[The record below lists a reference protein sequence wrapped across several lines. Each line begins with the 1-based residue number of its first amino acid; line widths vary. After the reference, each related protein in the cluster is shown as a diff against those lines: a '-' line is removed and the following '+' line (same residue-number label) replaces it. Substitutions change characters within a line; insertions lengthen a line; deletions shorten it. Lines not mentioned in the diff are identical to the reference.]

1 MEPLSKKEENL
12 MKNLLQI
19 NSSIFSSGGQSSQL
33 ADRFVAAWNRHHPN
47 VHVIHRDL
55 AQAPLPHLDA
65 PRVTAYFA
73 QPEART
79 PEQRAFVAESDALI
93 DEIKQADILVI
104 GLPMYNFGIPSTL
117 KAYFDHIARAGVTFR
132 YIESGPE
139 GLLTGKKAYVFAT
152 RGGLYAGT
160 PLDSQTGY
168 VRDFLRFL
176 GIADVEFVYAEG
188 LNMGEAGKHE
198 ALTRAKQRLAT
209 LAASDAAIAAF
220 QGA

>member
-1 MEPLSKKEENL
+1 
-12 MKNLLQI
+12 MKSLLQI

-33 ADRFVAAWNRHHPN
+33 ADQFVAAWRSSHPDAQ
-47 VHVIHRDL
+47 VIHRDL

-79 PEQRAFVAESDALI
+79 PEQQAFVAESDALI
-93 DEIKQADILVI
+93 DEIQQAEILVI

-132 YIESGPE
+132 YTENGPE
-139 GLLTGKKAYVFAT
+139 GLLTGKKSYVFAA

-160 PLDSQTGY
+160 PLDSQTRY
-168 VRDFLRFL
+168 VRDFLGFL
-176 GIADVEFVYAEG
+176 GITDVEFVYAEG

-198 ALTRAKQRLAT
+198 ALTRAKQRLAA
-209 LAASDAAIAAF
+209 LAASETAITAL
-220 QGA
+220 

>member
-1 MEPLSKKEENL
+1 

-33 ADRFVAAWNRHHPN
+33 ADQFVAAWHSRHPHAQ
-47 VHVIHRDL
+47 VLLRDL
-55 AQAPLPHLDA
+55 ARAPLPHLDA
-65 PRVTAYFA
+65 QRVTAFFT
-73 QPEART
+73 QPETRT

-93 DEIKQADILVI
+93 DEIRQAEILVI

-132 YIESGPE
+132 YTENGPQ
-139 GLLTGKKAYVFAT
+139 GLLTGKKAYVFAA

-168 VRDFLRFL
+168 VRDFLGFL
-176 GIADVEFVYAEG
+176 GITDVEFVYAEG
-188 LNMGEAGKHE
+188 LNMGEAIKDTALAE
-198 ALTRAKQRLAT
+198 ARQRLAA
-209 LAASDAAIAAF
+209 LAA
-220 QGA
+220 